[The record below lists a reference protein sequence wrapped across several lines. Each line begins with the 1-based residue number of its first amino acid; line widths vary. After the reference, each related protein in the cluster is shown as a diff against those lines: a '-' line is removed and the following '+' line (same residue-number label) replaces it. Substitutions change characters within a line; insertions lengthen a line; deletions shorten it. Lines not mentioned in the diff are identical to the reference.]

1 MLATPENNFPHHSV
15 DIAMRQALQNF
26 VAY

>member
-1 MLATPENNFPHHSV
+1 MLATPENNFPHRGV